1 MRAPP
6 TVILAGGASRRMGGR
21 NKGLALLAG
30 RPLLAHVIDRIA
42 PQCEDLALNSNADAR
57 TMAQFGLTLLP
68 DRTAGRPGPLAG
80 ILAAM
85 DWADTLGAVQVVTLP
100 GDTPFVPLDLIP
112 RLLLAAEDVPPTVP
126 IIAQSAERA
135 HPVVGLWPVSLR
147 DDLAAALA
155 VGTRRVLDW
164 ALDKHAR
171 GVAFPA
177 TSPDMFFN
185 VNTTEDL
192 YEAAR
197 WIGGA
202 S

>member
-1 MRAPP
+1 M
-6 TVILAGGASRRMGGR
+6 
-21 NKGLALLAG
+21 
-30 RPLLAHVIDRIA
+30 
-42 PQCEDLALNSNADAR
+42 
-57 TMAQFGLTLLP
+57 
-68 DRTAGRPGPLAG
+68 
-80 ILAAM
+80 
-85 DWADTLGAVQVVTLP
+85 
-100 GDTPFVPLDLIP
+100 PLDLIP

-155 VGTRRVLDW
+155 GGTRRVLDW
-164 ALDKHAR
+164 ALDKHAHS
-171 GVAFPA
+171 VAFPA

-185 VNTTEDL
+185 VNTAEDL
-192 YEAAR
+192 DEAAR